1 VSIYPSATGFF
12 LSVLYSKK
20 NISYFENSFGE
31 AKNNYIFAAA
41 YGV

>member
-1 VSIYPSATGFF
+1 MVFSYLFYIQ
-12 LSVLYSKK
+12 KK
-20 NISYFENSFGE
+20 NKSYFENSFGE